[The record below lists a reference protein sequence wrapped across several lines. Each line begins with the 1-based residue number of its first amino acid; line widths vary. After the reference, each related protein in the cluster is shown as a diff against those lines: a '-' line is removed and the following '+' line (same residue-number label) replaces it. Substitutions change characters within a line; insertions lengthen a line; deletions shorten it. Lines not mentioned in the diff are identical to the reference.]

1 MFELIYPLFGALAAA
16 ILYLGITYCAIER
29 NEEWD

>member
-1 MFELIYPLFGALAAA
+1 MFEIIYPLFGALAAA
-16 ILYLGITYCAIER
+16 IIYFGFTYCAIER